1 MGAAE
6 LAGLNP
12 FGIFDVEAARL
23 DHFFSDSTRPTG
35 TGHRN
40 ARAGPPGDVLSHLI
54 GRELYNHARL
64 NGDLQ
69 TLPGFIR
76 TLRPVTAQAPP
87 SANAP
92 PLTISKIAGA
102 GHRYCPRN
110 PYCSPSRGVPV

>member
-69 TLPGFIR
+69 TLPG
-76 TLRPVTAQAPP
+76 
-87 SANAP
+87 
-92 PLTISKIAGA
+92 PLTISKSAGA